1 MPSSIRVGRNIS
13 GTSGRPGP
21 SSLRPWRTQHA
32 EAQPKASLVLFLFL
46 PPLVYT
52 SAWQTSWRE
61 LRASLWPILL
71 PAIGLV

>member
-1 MPSSIRVGRNIS
+1 VVPPVAPALLACAHR
-13 GTSGRPGP
+13 
-21 SSLRPWRTQHA
+21 RTQHA
-32 EAQPKASLVLFLFL
+32 EAQPKACLVLFLFL